1 MKQWFKKN
9 KWKVLLPLLA
19 AAVLAAAFWYGS
31 SAPGARGWQPSEP
44 DTAPATQENS
54 EITEP
59 SATAGRPSEK
69 TEPAGENTDSTEG
82 QPSGVPDDATEP
94 PSSSEEEG
102 NLSSHEPSEPSE
114 SQASTTDENV
124 SLSCTV
130 SITCAS
136 ILDNME
142 LCDPEKLPLVPA
154 DGVILASTAVTF
166 SEGESVFDVLRRVC
180 REYGIHM
187 ESTWTPLYNSA
198 YIEGIAN
205 LYEFDVGSGS
215 GWVYKVNGWFPN
227 YGCSSYLL
235 QDGDNV
241 CWVYTCN
248 YGKDIGGAVN

>member
-31 SAPGARGWQPSEP
+31 SAPGARGWQPSEQ
-44 DTAPATQENS
+44 DIAPETQEIS

-59 SATAGRPSEK
+59 SATAGGPSEI
-69 TEPAGENTDSTEG
+69 TEPAGENTDITEG
-82 QPSGVPDDATEP
+82 QPSGVADDATEP
-94 PSSSEEEG
+94 PSSSQEEG
-102 NLSSHEPSEPSE
+102 NRTSHEPSEPSE

-154 DGVILASTAVTF
+154 DGVILAPTAVTF

-215 GWVYKVNGWFPN
+215 GGLYKVNGWFPN

>member
-69 TEPAGENTDSTEG
+69 TEPAGENTW
-82 QPSGVPDDATEP
+82 
-94 PSSSEEEG
+94 
-102 NLSSHEPSEPSE
+102 
-114 SQASTTDENV
+114 
-124 SLSCTV
+124 
-130 SITCAS
+130 AS

-248 YGKDIGGAVN
+248 YGKDIGGAVS

>member
-1 MKQWFKKN
+1 
-9 KWKVLLPLLA
+9 
-19 AAVLAAAFWYGS
+19 
-31 SAPGARGWQPSEP
+31 
-44 DTAPATQENS
+44 
-54 EITEP
+54 
-59 SATAGRPSEK
+59 
-69 TEPAGENTDSTEG
+69 
-82 QPSGVPDDATEP
+82 
-94 PSSSEEEG
+94 
-102 NLSSHEPSEPSE
+102 
-114 SQASTTDENV
+114 
-124 SLSCTV
+124 
-130 SITCAS
+130 
-136 ILDNME
+136 ME

-248 YGKDIGGAVN
+248 YGKDIGGAVS